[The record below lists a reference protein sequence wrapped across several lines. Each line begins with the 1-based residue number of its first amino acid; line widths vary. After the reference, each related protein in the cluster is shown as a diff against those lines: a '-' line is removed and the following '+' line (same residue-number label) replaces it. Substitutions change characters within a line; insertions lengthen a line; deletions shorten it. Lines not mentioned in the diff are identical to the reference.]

1 MNPYTEQKIW
11 DNTYLRTFSA
21 DTPETDLIWHLD
33 KEDRI
38 IEATH
43 STDWKFQFDNE
54 LPISLNNTITIQK
67 NTFHRIIKGTDDC
80 TLRIIKQNES
90 ATN

>member
-11 DNTYLRTFSA
+11 DNIYLRTFSA

-43 STDWKFQFDNE
+43 FTDWKFQFDDQ
-54 LPISLNNTITIQK
+54 LPVSLNNLITIPK

-80 TLRIIKQNES
+80 TLRIIKQDES

>member
-11 DNTYLRTFSA
+11 DNTYLRTFPE

-33 KEDRI
+33 AEDRI

-43 STDWKFQFDNE
+43 STDWKFQFDDQ
-54 LPISLNNTITIQK
+54 LPVSLNNLIKIPK
-67 NTFHRIIKGTDDC
+67 NTFHRIIKGTADC

>member
-1 MNPYTEQKIW
+1 MNPYTEQKV
-11 DNTYLRTFSA
+11 DSNTYLRTFSA

-33 KEDRI
+33 REERV

-43 STDWKFQFDNE
+43 MTDWFFQFDNE
-54 LPISLNNTITIQK
+54 LPISLNNSITIPK

-80 TLRIIKQNES
+80 TIRIKKYE
-90 ATN
+90 

>member
-1 MNPYTEQKIW
+1 MNPYTEEQT
-11 DNTYLRTFSA
+11 DTNTYIRTFSA

-33 KEDRI
+33 REDRV

-43 STDWKFQFDNE
+43 YTDWKFQSDDE
-54 LPISLNNTITIQK
+54 LPISLNNLITIPK

-80 TLRIIKQNES
+80 TIRMTKYE
-90 ATN
+90 

>member
-33 KEDRI
+33 REDRV

-43 STDWKFQFDNE
+43 ITDWQFQFDDQ
-54 LPISLNNTITIQK
+54 LPVSLNNTISIPK
-67 NTFHRIIKGTDDC
+67 NTFHRIIKGTNDC
-80 TLRIIKQNES
+80 TLRITKK
-90 ATN
+90 

>member
-1 MNPYTEQKIW
+1 MNPYTEQKV
-11 DNTYLRTFSA
+11 DSNTYIRTFSA

-33 KEDRI
+33 REDRV

-43 STDWKFQFDNE
+43 MTDWFFQFDNE
-54 LPISLNNTITIQK
+54 LPISLNNSITIPK

-80 TLRIIKQNES
+80 TIRIKKYE
-90 ATN
+90 

>member
-1 MNPYTEQKIW
+1 MNPYTEEQT
-11 DNTYLRTFSA
+11 DTNTYLRIFSA

-33 KEDRI
+33 REDRV

-43 STDWKFQFDNE
+43 FTDWKFQFDDE
-54 LPISLNNTITIQK
+54 LPVSLNNLITIPK

-80 TLRIIKQNES
+80 TIRITKYE
-90 ATN
+90 

>member
-1 MNPYTEQKIW
+1 MNPYTEEQT
-11 DNTYLRTFSA
+11 DTNTYLRIFSA

-33 KEDRI
+33 REDRV

-43 STDWKFQFDNE
+43 FTDWKFQFDDE
-54 LPISLNNTITIQK
+54 LPVSLNNLITIPK

-80 TLRIIKQNES
+80 TIRIKKYE
-90 ATN
+90 